1 LKANSF
7 WSMLISQCGRFVIE
21 AAGRCDMVEVLKE
34 KFDAIVVGTG
44 AGGATV
50 ARDLTIKNR
59 KVLMLEWGSNAPVK
73 GAYGQAFGY
82 IGIPYKSLYIINSL
96 LGLVRAVTVG
106 GSSVVYYA
114 TAIEPPYEWWDKF
127 GIDIRDDVKEVKREV
142 PVGPLKDELIGPMAR
157 RIAQSA
163 LDLGY
168 NWQKLNK
175 FVYQDRCRSGCDKCD
190 LGCPYGAKW
199 NARIYVEEAVD
210 RGAML
215 LDMAK
220 VDRVIIE
227 NKKATGVQFTRH
239 GKKQIAQADTVIV
252 SAGGIGSPQVL
263 QNSGIRNAGVDFFYD
278 PLIGVFGTAKDIDG
292 GHEFPMAMGQHM
304 VDDGYLMT
312 DMTLPWLVYSIFTAE
327 VFRLDKLAQ
336 HSKQLTVMVKAKD
349 HLGGRISGN
358 FIRKPFTADEH
369 GKLMHGYERAKK
381 ILVNAGAKDIFK
393 TWWIASHP
401 GGTCKINDIV
411 NSDLMTEY
419 DNLYVCD
426 CSVIPDEWGRP
437 PVLSILGLGKRL
449 ARHLTAGR
457 LESRAAA
464 AAPVGN

>member
-1 LKANSF
+1 
-7 WSMLISQCGRFVIE
+7 
-21 AAGRCDMVEVLKE
+21 MVETLKE

-44 AGGATV
+44 PGGATV
-50 ARDLTIKNR
+50 AKDLTVKGK
-59 KVLMLEWGSNAPVK
+59 KVLMLDWGSNTPVT
-73 GAYGQAFGY
+73 GSNGQAFGY
-82 IGIPYKSLYIINSL
+82 IGMPFKSLYFIDNM
-96 LGLVRAVTVG
+96 LGLVRAITVG

-114 TAIEPPYEWWDKF
+114 TAYEPPYEYWDKF
-127 GIDIRDDVKEVKREV
+127 GIDIRDEIKEVKKEV
-142 PVGPLKDELIGPMAR
+142 PIGPLKDELIGPMAK

-175 FVYQDRCRSGCDKCD
+175 FVYQDKCRAACDKCD

-199 NARIYVEEAVD
+199 NARMYVQEAMD
-210 RGAML
+210 KGAKL
-215 LDMAK
+215 LDLAR

-239 GKKQIAQADTVIV
+239 GKKHIAQADKVIMA
-252 SAGGIGSPQVL
+252 AGGIGSPQLL
-263 QNSGIRNAGVDFFYD
+263 QNSGIKEAGSNFFYD
-278 PLIGVFGTAKDIDG
+278 PLIAVFGTAKDIDG

-304 VDDGYLMT
+304 IDDGYLMT
-312 DMTLPWLVYSIFTAE
+312 DMTLPWLIYDVFTAE
-327 VFRLDKLAQ
+327 VFRFDKLSNK
-336 HSKQLTVMVKAKD
+336 HQLTVMIKAKD
-349 HLGGRISGN
+349 HLGGRINGN
-358 FIRKPFTADEH
+358 YIRKPFTREEH

-401 GGTCKINDIV
+401 GATCKIGEIV
-411 NSDLMTEY
+411 NSDLKTEY

-457 LESRAAA
+457 VESRT
-464 AAPVGN
+464 AAPSPAGN

>member
-1 LKANSF
+1 
-7 WSMLISQCGRFVIE
+7 
-21 AAGRCDMVEVLKE
+21 MVETLKE

-44 AGGATV
+44 PGGATV
-50 ARDLTIKNR
+50 AKDLTVKGK
-59 KVLMLEWGSNAPVK
+59 KVLMLDWGSNAPVT
-73 GAYGQAFGY
+73 GRNGQAFGY
-82 IGIPYKSLYIINSL
+82 IGMPFKSLYFIDNM
-96 LGLVRAVTVG
+96 LGLVRAITVG

-114 TAIEPPYEWWDKF
+114 TAYEPPYEYWDKY
-127 GIDIRDDVKEVKREV
+127 GIDIREDIKEVKKEV
-142 PVGPLKDELIGPMAR
+142 PIGPLKDDLIGPMAK

-175 FVYQDRCRSGCDKCD
+175 FVYQDKCRANCDKCD

-199 NARIYVEEAVD
+199 NARMYVQEAMD
-210 RGAML
+210 KGATL

-220 VDRVIIE
+220 VDRVIVE

-239 GKKQIAQADTVIV
+239 GKKHVAQADKVIV
-252 SAGGIGSPQVL
+252 AAGGIGSPQVL
-263 QNSGIRNAGVDFFYD
+263 QNSGIKDAGSNFFYD
-278 PLIGVFGTAKDIDG
+278 PLIAVFGTAKDVNG
-292 GHEFPMAMGQHM
+292 GNEFPMAMGQHM
-304 VDDGYLMT
+304 IDDGYLMT
-312 DMTLPWLVYSIFTAE
+312 DMTLPWLIYDIFTAE
-327 VFRLDKLAQ
+327 VFRFDKLSNK
-336 HSKQLTVMVKAKD
+336 HQLTVMIKAKD
-349 HLGGRISGN
+349 HLGGRIRGN
-358 FIRKPFTADEH
+358 CIRKPFTRDEH

-401 GGTCKINDIV
+401 GATCKIGEIV
-411 NSDLMTEY
+411 NSDLKTEY

-449 ARHLTAGR
+449 ARHLTAGGK
-457 LESRAAA
+457 SAT
-464 AAPVGN
+464 

>member
-1 LKANSF
+1 
-7 WSMLISQCGRFVIE
+7 
-21 AAGRCDMVEVLKE
+21 MVEVLKE
-34 KFDAIVVGTG
+34 KFDVIVVGTG
-44 AGGATV
+44 PGGATV
-50 ARDLTIKNR
+50 ARDLTIKNK
-59 KVLMLEWGSNAPVK
+59 KVLMLEWGGNAAVK
-73 GAYGQAFGY
+73 GSNGQAFGY
-82 IGIPYKSLYIINSL
+82 IGMPYKGLYFIDSM
-96 LGLVRAVTVG
+96 LGLVRAVTAG

-114 TAIEPPYEWWDKF
+114 TASEPSYEWWDRF
-127 GIDIRDDVKEVKREV
+127 GIDIRDEVKEVKREV
-142 PVGPLKDELIGPMAR
+142 PVGPLKDELIGPMAG

-175 FVYQDRCRSGCDKCD
+175 FIYQDKCRSACDKCG

-199 NARIYVEEAVD
+199 SARMYVQEAVD
-210 RGAML
+210 RGAAL
-215 LDMAK
+215 LDLAK

-227 NKKATGVQFTRH
+227 NKKATGVEFMRH

-252 SAGGIGSPQVL
+252 AAGGISSPQVL
-263 QNSGIRNAGVDFFYD
+263 QNSGIRNAGGDFFYD

-292 GHEFPMAMGQHM
+292 GHEIPMAMGQHM
-304 VDDGYLMT
+304 IDDGYLMT
-312 DMTLPWLVYSIFTAE
+312 DMTLPWLIYDILTAE

-336 HSKQLTVMVKAKD
+336 HSKQLTVMIKAKD

-358 FIRKPFTADEH
+358 FIKKPFTKDER

-381 ILVNAGAKDIFK
+381 ILANAGAKDIFK
-393 TWWIASHP
+393 SWWIASHP

-411 NSDLMTEY
+411 NSDLKTEY

-457 LESRAAA
+457 VESRAAA
-464 AAPVGN
+464 PAPAGN

>member
-1 LKANSF
+1 
-7 WSMLISQCGRFVIE
+7 
-21 AAGRCDMVEVLKE
+21 MVEVLKE
-34 KFDAIVVGTG
+34 KFDVIVVGTG
-44 AGGATV
+44 PGGATV
-50 ARDLTIKNR
+50 ARDLTIKNK
-59 KVLMLEWGSNAPVK
+59 KVLMLEWGDNAAVK
-73 GAYGQAFGY
+73 GSNGQASGY
-82 IGIPYKSLYIINSL
+82 IGMPYKGLYFIDSM
-96 LGLVRAVTVG
+96 LGLVRAVTAG

-114 TAIEPPYEWWDKF
+114 TASEPSYEWWDRF
-127 GIDIRDDVKEVKREV
+127 GIDIRDEVKEVKREV
-142 PVGPLKDELIGPMAR
+142 PVGPLKDELIGPMAG

-175 FVYQDRCRSGCDKCD
+175 FIYQDKCRSACDKCG

-199 NARIYVEEAVD
+199 SARMYVQEAVD
-210 RGAML
+210 RGAAL
-215 LDMAK
+215 LDLAK

-227 NKKATGVQFTRH
+227 NKKATGVEFMRH

-252 SAGGIGSPQVL
+252 AAGGISSPQVL
-263 QNSGIRNAGVDFFYD
+263 QNSGIRNAGGDFFYD

-292 GHEFPMAMGQHM
+292 GHEIPMAMGQHM
-304 VDDGYLMT
+304 IDDGYLMT
-312 DMTLPWLVYSIFTAE
+312 DMTLPWLIYDILTAE

-336 HSKQLTVMVKAKD
+336 HSKQLTVMIKAKD

-358 FIRKPFTADEH
+358 FIKKPFTKDER

-381 ILVNAGAKDIFK
+381 ILANAGAKDIFK
-393 TWWIASHP
+393 SWWIASHP

-411 NSDLMTEY
+411 NSDLKTEY

-457 LESRAAA
+457 VESRAAA
-464 AAPVGN
+464 PAPAGN

>member
-1 LKANSF
+1 
-7 WSMLISQCGRFVIE
+7 
-21 AAGRCDMVEVLKE
+21 MVETLKE

-44 AGGATV
+44 PGGATV
-50 ARDLTIKNR
+50 AKDLTLKGK

-73 GAYGQAFGY
+73 GTNGQALGY
-82 IGIPYKSLYIINSL
+82 IGIPYKSLYFIDSM

-114 TAIEPPYEWWDKF
+114 TAYEPPYEWWDKF
-127 GIDIRDDVKEVKREV
+127 GIDIRDEVKEVKREV
-142 PVGPLKDELIGPMAR
+142 PIGPLKDELIGPMAK

-175 FVYQDRCRSGCDKCD
+175 FIYQDKCRAACDKCD

-199 NARIYVEEAVD
+199 NARMYVQEAMD
-210 RGAML
+210 KGATL
-215 LDMAK
+215 LDLAK

-239 GKKQIAQADTVIV
+239 GKKHIAQADTVIV
-252 SAGGIGSPQVL
+252 AAGGIGSPQVL
-263 QNSGIRNAGVDFFYD
+263 QNSGIKNAGSNFFYD
-278 PLIGVFGTAKDIDG
+278 PLIAVFGTVKDIDG
-292 GHEFPMAMGQHM
+292 GHELPMAMGQHM
-304 VDDGYLMT
+304 IDDGYLMT
-312 DMTLPWLVYSIFTAE
+312 DMTLPWLIYDVFTAE
-327 VFRLDKLAQ
+327 VFRMDKLAQ
-336 HSKQLTVMVKAKD
+336 HSHQLTVMIKAKD
-349 HLGGRISGN
+349 HLSGRISGN
-358 FIRKPFTADEH
+358 FIKKPFTADER
-369 GKLMHGYERAKK
+369 GKLMHGYGRAKK

-401 GGTCKINDIV
+401 GATCKINDIV
-411 NSDLMTEY
+411 NSDLKTEY

-449 ARHLTAGR
+449 ARHLAAGR
-457 LESRAAA
+457 VESRAAA
-464 AAPVGN
+464 PTPAGN

>member
-1 LKANSF
+1 
-7 WSMLISQCGRFVIE
+7 
-21 AAGRCDMVEVLKE
+21 MVEVLKE
-34 KFDAIVVGTG
+34 KFDVIVVGTG
-44 AGGATV
+44 PGGATV
-50 ARDLTIKNR
+50 ARDLTIKNK
-59 KVLMLEWGSNAPVK
+59 KVLMLEWGGNAAVK
-73 GAYGQAFGY
+73 GSNGQAFGY
-82 IGIPYKSLYIINSL
+82 IGMPYKGLYFIDSM
-96 LGLVRAVTVG
+96 LGLVRAVTAG

-114 TAIEPPYEWWDKF
+114 TASEPSYEWWDKF
-127 GIDIRDDVKEVKREV
+127 GIDIRDEVKEVKREV
-142 PVGPLKDELIGPMAR
+142 PVGPLKDELIGPMAG

-175 FVYQDRCRSGCDKCD
+175 FIYQDKCRSACDKCG

-199 NARIYVEEAVD
+199 SARMYVQEAVD
-210 RGAML
+210 RGAAL
-215 LDMAK
+215 LDLAK

-227 NKKATGVQFTRH
+227 NKKATGVEFMRH

-252 SAGGIGSPQVL
+252 AAGGISSPQVL
-263 QNSGIRNAGVDFFYD
+263 QNSGIRNAGGDFFYD

-292 GHEFPMAMGQHM
+292 GHEIPMAMGQHM
-304 VDDGYLMT
+304 IDDGYLMT
-312 DMTLPWLVYSIFTAE
+312 DMTLPWLIYDILTAE

-336 HSKQLTVMVKAKD
+336 HSKQLTVMIKAKD

-358 FIRKPFTADEH
+358 FIKKPFTKDER

-381 ILVNAGAKDIFK
+381 ILANAGAKDIFK
-393 TWWIASHP
+393 SWWIASHP

-411 NSDLMTEY
+411 NSDLKTEY

-457 LESRAAA
+457 VESRAAA
-464 AAPVGN
+464 PAPAGN

>member
-1 LKANSF
+1 
-7 WSMLISQCGRFVIE
+7 
-21 AAGRCDMVEVLKE
+21 MVETLKD
-34 KFDAIVVGTG
+34 KYDAIVVGTG
-44 AGGATV
+44 PGGATV
-50 ARDLTIKNR
+50 AKDLTVRGK
-59 KVLMLEWGSNAPVK
+59 KVLMLDWGSNAPVK
-73 GAYGQAFGY
+73 GTNGQALGY
-82 IGIPYKSLYIINSL
+82 IGMPYKSLYFIDNM
-96 LGLVRAVTVG
+96 LGLVRAITVG

-114 TAIEPPYEWWDKF
+114 TAFEPPYEYWDKY
-127 GIDIRDDVKEVKREV
+127 GIDIRDEVKEVKREV
-142 PVGPLKDELIGPMAR
+142 PIGPLKDELIGPMAK

-175 FVYQDRCRSGCDKCD
+175 FVYQDKCRAACDKCD

-199 NARIYVEEAVD
+199 NARMYVQEAVD
-210 RGAML
+210 KGATL
-215 LDMAK
+215 LDQAK

-239 GKKQIAQADTVIV
+239 GKKHIAQADKVIV
-252 SAGGIGSPQVL
+252 AAGGIGSPQVL
-263 QNSGIRNAGVDFFYD
+263 QRSGIKNAGSNFFYD
-278 PLIGVFGTAKDIDG
+278 PLIFVIGTAKDVDG
-292 GHEFPMAMGQHM
+292 GKEFPMAMGQHM
-304 VDDGYLMT
+304 MDDGYLMT
-312 DMTLPWLVYSIFTAE
+312 DVTLPWLIYDVFAAE
-327 VFRLDKLAQ
+327 VFRFDKLSNK
-336 HSKQLTVMVKAKD
+336 HQLTVMIKAKD

-358 FIRKPFTADEH
+358 YIRKPFTREEH

-401 GGTCKINDIV
+401 GATCKINDIV
-411 NSDLMTEY
+411 NSDLKTEY

-449 ARHLTAGR
+449 ARHLTSGR
-457 LESRAAA
+457 VEART
-464 AAPVGN
+464 AAPAPAGN

>member
-1 LKANSF
+1 
-7 WSMLISQCGRFVIE
+7 
-21 AAGRCDMVEVLKE
+21 MVETLKE
-34 KFDAIVVGTG
+34 KYDAIVVGTG
-44 AGGATV
+44 PGGATV
-50 ARDLTIKNR
+50 AKDLTVKGK
-59 KVLMLEWGSNAPVK
+59 KVLMLDWGSNAPVK
-73 GAYGQAFGY
+73 GSNSQAFGY
-82 IGIPYKSLYIINSL
+82 IGMPYKSLYIIDNM
-96 LGLVRAVTVG
+96 LGLVRAITVG

-114 TAIEPPYEWWDKF
+114 TAYEPPYEYWDKY
-127 GIDIRDDVKEVKREV
+127 GIDIRDEVKEVKREV
-142 PVGPLKDELIGPMAR
+142 PSGPLKDELIGPMAK

-175 FVYQDRCRSGCDKCD
+175 FIYQDKCRAACDKCD

-199 NARIYVEEAVD
+199 NARMYVQEAMD
-210 RGAML
+210 KGATL
-215 LDMAK
+215 LDLAR

-239 GKKQIAQADTVIV
+239 GKKHIAQADKVIV
-252 SAGGIGSPQVL
+252 AAGGIGSPQIL
-263 QNSGIRNAGVDFFYD
+263 QKSGIKNAGSNFFYD
-278 PLIGVFGTAKDIDG
+278 PLIAVFGTARDING
-292 GHEFPMAMGQHM
+292 GNELPMAMGQHM
-304 VDDGYLMT
+304 MDDGYLMT
-312 DMTLPWLVYSIFTAE
+312 DMTLPWLIYDVFTAE
-327 VFRLDKLAQ
+327 VFRFDKLSNK
-336 HSKQLTVMVKAKD
+336 HQLTVMIKAKD
-349 HLGGRISGN
+349 HLGGRINGN
-358 FIRKPFTADEH
+358 SIRKPFTKDEH

-401 GGTCKINDIV
+401 GATCKINDIV
-411 NSDLMTEY
+411 NSDLKTEY

-457 LESRAAA
+457 VESTA
-464 AAPVGN
+464 AAPAQAGN